1 MDRRPHPF
9 SFLRAIGC
17 AVLFLL
23 AACAGAQ
30 DSSKPTGERTVLLS
44 TSDGPAEPGPSS
56 RQKRTVLLTE
66 LDDARVG
73 RQAASEVAADM
84 GVLEDPD
91 LNAYVQRLGEKLLR
105 GLPRRSFRYRF
116 AIVDQ
121 TEPNAFALPGGYIF
135 ISRGLLAL
143 VNQEDELANVIGHEI
158 THSARR
164 HAAAQQQIVEGGS
177 PLVMPLLRAANI
189 AAYARD
195 MERTADRGG
204 QQLAAAAGYD
214 PMGMS
219 TFLGNLEQGERLMLG
234 HPRVPTFLDTHP
246 GSQERAAVNAV
257 RASEL
262 RWERDPALGDT
273 RASYLR
279 RIDGLD
285 LGERPQG
292 GVFRKERFLH
302 PDLDFQIR
310 FPRGW
315 ETTNT
320 NRVVGAKSPR
330 GEAIVFLTAGP
341 PANTSKAAA
350 ESFIQESK
358 KRYRF
363 TVEASQAIVL
373 GEREAWRLQLTVSS
387 RGGLLDAYVAFIPYR
402 EATWRITGVSPVRMS
417 REFRGRILNTMRSFR
432 PLTPEQRDTIRATR
446 LRLVEAR
453 AGESL
458 LELNRRTSNVWDSS
472 QAAVGNGLIRDH
484 RFEGGEL
491 VKVARSEPYVPK
503 TP

>member
-1 MDRRPHPF
+1 MDRRPHPLA
-9 SFLRAIGC
+9 FLRAVGC
-17 AVLFLL
+17 TVLLITS
-23 AACAGAQ
+23 AWAGVLE
-30 DSSKPTGERTVLLS
+30 SSEPTRERTVLLS
-44 TSDGPAEPGPSS
+44 AEDDSTESGPSS
-56 RQKRTVLLTE
+56 RRKRTVLLTE
-66 LDDARVG
+66 LDDERVG
-73 RQAASEVAADM
+73 RQAASEVAADL

-91 LNAYVQRLGEKLLR
+91 LTAYVQRLGEKLLR

-143 VNQEDELANVIGHEI
+143 VNREDELANVIGHEI

-164 HAAAQQQIVEGGS
+164 HAAAQQQIVESGS

-219 TFLGNLEQGERLMLG
+219 TFLGNLEQGERLMIG

-315 ETTNT
+315 ETSNT

-330 GEAIVFLTAGP
+330 GEAIVFLETGP
-341 PANTSKAAA
+341 PADDAQAAA
-350 ESFIQESK
+350 ERFIQESK
-358 KRYRF
+358 KKYRF
-363 TVEASQAIVL
+363 VVEASQAIAL
-373 GEREAWRLQLTVSS
+373 GGRDAWRIQLTVSG

-402 EATWRITGVSPVRMS
+402 EATWRITGVSPVRLS
-417 REFRGRILNTMRSFR
+417 QNFRGRILNTMRSFR

-446 LRLVEAR
+446 LRLVEAQ

-458 LELNRRTSNVWDSS
+458 LELNRRTGNVWDSS
-472 QAAVGNGLIRDH
+472 QTAVGNGLIRDH

-491 VKVARSEPYVPK
+491 LKIARSEPYIPQ